1 MVIPMGEK
9 DVTQKNFETYNDV
22 VADIVN
28 GSLFH
33 GKEFI
38 KADGLIDAQPFSQYK
53 ADAGTIHEQERDVAK
68 YYINA
73 NCNIRIALIGFEN
86 PRLSHKKYVTISGGE

>member
-1 MVIPMGEK
+1 MGEK
-9 DVTQKNFETYNDV
+9 DVTQKNFEAYNDV

-28 GSLFH
+28 GSLFN
-33 GKEFI
+33 GEEFI

-53 ADAGTIHEQERDVAK
+53 ADEGRIHEQERDVAK

-73 NCNIRIALIGFEN
+73 SCNIRIALIGF
-86 PRLSHKKYVTISGGE
+86 